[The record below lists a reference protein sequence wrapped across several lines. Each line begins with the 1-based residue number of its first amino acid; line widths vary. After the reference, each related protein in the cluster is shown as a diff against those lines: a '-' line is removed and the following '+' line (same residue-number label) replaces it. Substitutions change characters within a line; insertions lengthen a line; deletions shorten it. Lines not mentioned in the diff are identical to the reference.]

1 MTFGSLFSGIGGI
14 DLGLERAGMKCQWQV
29 EIDPFCRKVLAK
41 HWPDVERYEDVRRVG
56 IENLEP
62 VDLIAGGFPC
72 QDVSVAGKR
81 AGIREGTRSG
91 LWFEFHR
98 IICELRPRFVFVE
111 NVTGLLTDGMGRVLA
126 DLADAGYDAEWQ
138 VLSAA
143 DVGAPHLRKR
153 VFIVAYPASRGL
165 QGMLHRHSEPR
176 DAWWASISMAHANS
190 ERFQRY
196 RGECQLGEGG
206 EEITAGRGSNVA
218 DLAPR
223 HFWAVEPAV
232 GRVANGV
239 PNRVDRLKGL
249 GNAVVPQCAEY
260 IGRKIIAKRG

>member
-14 DLGLERAGMKCQWQV
+14 DLGLERAGMTCKWQV

-41 HWPDVERYEDVRRVG
+41 HWPDVRRYEDVRRVG

-62 VDLIAGGFPC
+62 VDVIAGGFPC
-72 QDVSVAGKR
+72 QDVSVAGKK
-81 AGIREGTRSG
+81 AGIKEGTRSG

-98 IICELRPRFVFVE
+98 IICELRPRYVFVE
-111 NVTGLLTDGMGRVLA
+111 NVTGLLVDGMGIVLA

-153 VFIVAYPASRGL
+153 VFIMAYSQDIGL
-165 QGMLHRHSEPR
+165 PGSKSTKSPENQGGRLPSQ
-176 DAWWASISMAHANS
+176 ISVEGSGTGMAHANS

-223 HFWAVEPAV
+223 HFWAVEPDV

-239 PNRVDRLKGL
+239 SARVDRLEG
-249 GNAVVPQCAEY
+249 V
-260 IGRKIIAKRG
+260 